1 MRLFSCHE
9 TEKKLFLLLVFSIYL
24 KVHNISNIIMLII
37 DSITNLVKDVSRL
50 FKNDFS
56 KNIRKKTV
64 FSHKPE
70 NFQCLFYIFNSIP
83 ETKKK
88 KIIVCITGIY
98 CAIYFF

>member
-1 MRLFSCHE
+1 MNINNVKLITSPCQEEIFISFSVVFKLFYSCVFLVVMKQKK
-9 TEKKLFLLLVFSIYL
+9 KKLFLLLVFSIYL

-56 KNIRKKTV
+56 KNITKKTV

-70 NFQCLFYIFNSIP
+70 NF
-83 ETKKK
+83 
-88 KIIVCITGIY
+88 
-98 CAIYFF
+98 